1 MKKMKHFCRFC
12 AKNARKLRNCLITS
26 LSLSLVLLAKKQ
38 ERDFS
43 KENLFSFEKSRKNG
57 TFFQY
62 SVGYEK
68 ALAEIETEQVKK
80 LCNHRYIKQEFL
92 KEIRY
97 EAQEEI
103 VNPNP
108 DDSLG

>member
-1 MKKMKHFCRFC
+1 MRFF
-12 AKNARKLRNCLITS
+12 S
-26 LSLSLVLLAKKQ
+26 KKQ
-38 ERDFS
+38 FKKQLKNGKRGKKGSF
-43 KENLFSFEKSRKNG
+43 FEKSRKNVL
-57 TFFQY
+57 FFQY
-62 SVGYEK
+62 SVGSEK

-103 VNPNP
+103 INPNP
-108 DDSLG
+108 DDPLG